1 MSAKNRKFSA
11 ARAACPRAWVTGS
24 PVSNVSMAA
33 ICSPRASMA
42 SAIRFST
49 RARAR
54 AVIAGQGPVSNAAV
68 AASTARSTSSGPP
81 AATCAYTRLVTGSA
95 TSNVAPSTLEVLPAD
110 IVQDLF
116 RKHGVAHRYSPERT
130 RPSANRPTGPSSTG
144 SPCRSS
150 SRTFA

>member
-54 AVIAGQGPVSNAAV
+54 AAIAGQGPVSNAAV
-68 AASTARSTSSGPP
+68 AASTARSTSSAPP

-95 TSNVAPSTLEVLPAD
+95 TSNVAPSTLGRCFP
-110 IVQDLF
+110 
-116 RKHGVAHRYSPERT
+116 PM
-130 RPSANRPTGPSSTG
+130 
-144 SPCRSS
+144 
-150 SRTFA
+150 